1 MKVITIQ
8 RHQQHE
14 DSSVNNAPKHEEPIK
29 LKEAADYISDHGYHF
44 TEVLMNYVISKMENA
59 DGSTKRI
66 TKDDVDKYII
76 NHGCVT
82 PSRSNV
88 YDITY
93 TANMAYAD
101 FYPTL
106 LHTVD
111 ECIEY
116 ALAVAND
123 VDGYEGIEFCRWLA
137 DLMGK
142 HVRINWNEFI

>member
-1 MKVITIQ
+1 
-8 RHQQHE
+8 
-14 DSSVNNAPKHEEPIK
+14 
-29 LKEAADYISDHGYHF
+29 
-44 TEVLMNYVISKMENA
+44 MENA

-88 YDITY
+88 YDVTY
-93 TANMAYAD
+93 TANMTYAD

-116 ALAVAND
+116 ALAAAND